1 MERNEL
7 DLKHALAYIEPMSL
21 SYQEWVGVGM
31 GLKEA
36 GLPVSVWDEWS
47 RRDAR
52 RYHAGECARKWET

>member
-7 DLKHALAYIEPMSL
+7 DLKQALAYIEPMSL

-36 GLPVSVWDEWS
+36 GLPVSVWD
-47 RRDAR
+47 
-52 RYHAGECARKWET
+52 